1 MFSNAS
7 NFVHG
12 VDKAFLIIGGFSV
25 FFLVSFTA
33 IMIVFIVKYN
43 RKRNP
48 KATQVKDN
56 TLLEVTW
63 TTLPVLLVLFMFYIG
78 WEGFLPMR
86 QDPKGAMRVKAI
98 GQMWKW
104 SFEYENN
111 KQSDTLVL
119 PINKPVR
126 IDLVSKDVIHGFFV
140 PAFRIKEDVVPGKNN
155 YSWFIPGELGDFDLL
170 CSAYCGVNHS
180 YMSAVIRIVSQQKYD
195 EWIAAL
201 PAVNAASS
209 NPGFAVLQNNACT
222 GCHSIDG
229 SKLVGP
235 SFKGLFGSTIEVKT
249 NGVLHKV
256 KVDEEY
262 IKTSVYDP
270 DKDIAKDFTS
280 GIMKP
285 YKNIIKDSDL
295 KLINEYLKTL
305 K

>member
-33 IMIVFIVKYN
+33 IMIFFIVKYN

-63 TTLPVLLVLFMFYIG
+63 TTLPILLVLFMFYIG

-86 QDPKGAMRVKAI
+86 QDPKGAMKVKAI
-98 GQMWKW
+98 AQMWKW
-104 SFEYENN
+104 SFEYEDN

-126 IDLVSKDVIHGFFV
+126 IDSVSKDVIHGFFV

-155 YSWFIPGELGDFDLL
+155 YSWFIPGELGDFDLI
-170 CSAYCGVNHS
+170 CSAYCGVSHS
-180 YMSAVIRIVSQQKYD
+180 YMTAVIRVVSQQKYD

-201 PAVNAASS
+201 PAVSAASS
-209 NPGFAVLQNNACT
+209 SPGFTVLQNNACT

-229 SKLVGP
+229 SPLVGP
-235 SFKGLFGSTIEVKT
+235 SFKGLFGSTIKVKT
-249 NGVLHKV
+249 NGVMRKV

-262 IKTSVYDP
+262 IETSIYDS
-270 DKDIAKDFTS
+270 DKDIAKDFTP
-280 GIMKP
+280 GVMKS
-285 YKNIIKDSDL
+285 YKNIIKDNDI
-295 KLINEYLKTL
+295 KLINNYLKTL

>member
-1 MFSNAS
+1 M
-7 NFVHG
+7 
-12 VDKAFLIIGGFSV
+12 
-25 FFLVSFTA
+25 
-33 IMIVFIVKYN
+33 
-43 RKRNP
+43 
-48 KATQVKDN
+48 
-56 TLLEVTW
+56 LLEVTW
-63 TTLPVLLVLFMFYIG
+63 TTLPILLVLFMFYIG

-86 QDPKGAMRVKAI
+86 QDPKGAMKVKAI

-104 SFEYENN
+104 NFEYDNN

-201 PAVNAASS
+201 PAVSAASS
-209 NPGFAVLQNNACT
+209 NPGFTVLQNNACV

-262 IKTSVYDP
+262 IKTSIYDP
-270 DKDIAKDFTS
+270 DKDIAKDFTP
-280 GIMKP
+280 GIMKS
-285 YKNIIKDSDL
+285 YKNIIKDSDI
-295 KLINEYLKTL
+295 KLINDYLKTL

>member
-12 VDKAFLIIGGFSV
+12 VDKAFLIIGGFTV

-33 IMIVFIVKYN
+33 IMIFFIVKYN

-56 TLLEVTW
+56 TLLEVIW
-63 TTLPVLLVLFMFYIG
+63 TTLPILLVLFMFYIG

-86 QDPKGAMRVKAI
+86 QDPKGAMKVKAI
-98 GQMWKW
+98 AQMWKW
-104 SFEYENN
+104 NFEYEDN

-155 YSWFIPGELGDFDLL
+155 YSWFIPGELGDFDLI
-170 CSAYCGVNHS
+170 CSAYCGVSHS
-180 YMSAVIRIVSQQKYD
+180 YMTAVIRIVSQQKYD

-201 PAVNAASS
+201 SALPAASS
-209 NPGFAVLQNNACT
+209 NPGFTVLQNNACT

-229 SKLVGP
+229 SPLVGP

-249 NGVLHKV
+249 NGVMRKV

-262 IKTSVYDP
+262 IETSIYDP
-270 DKDIAKDFTS
+270 DKDIAKDFTH

-285 YKNIIKDSDL
+285 YKNIIKDNDI
-295 KLINEYLKTL
+295 KLINDYLKTL

>member
-1 MFSNAS
+1 MFSDAS

-12 VDKAFLIIGGFSV
+12 SDMSTIFIGGFAV
-25 FFLVSFTA
+25 FFLVSFTI
-33 IMIVFIVKYN
+33 IMIYFVVKFN

-56 TLLEVTW
+56 VMLEATWIALPTLLVI
-63 TTLPVLLVLFMFYIG
+63 LMFYIG

-86 QDPKGAMRVKAI
+86 QDPKDAMHVKAI
-98 GQMWKW
+98 GRMWKW
-104 SFEYENN
+104 SFEYPGN
-111 KQSDTLVL
+111 KTSDTLVL
-119 PINKPVR
+119 PIDKAVR
-126 IDLVSKDVIHGFFV
+126 VDLFSKDVIHGFFV

-155 YSWFIPGELGDFDLL
+155 YSWFIPGELGDFDLI

-201 PAVNAASS
+201 PAVSAVSS
-209 NPGFAVLQNNACT
+209 NPGFTVLQNNACT

-229 SKLVGP
+229 SPLVGP
-235 SFKGLFGSTIEVKT
+235 SFKGLFGSTIDVKT

-262 IKTSVYDP
+262 IETSIYDP
-270 DKDIAKDFTS
+270 DKDIAKNFTP

-285 YKNIIKDSDL
+285 YKNIIKDNDI
-295 KLINEYLKTL
+295 KLINDYLKTL

>member
-33 IMIVFIVKYN
+33 IMIFFIVKYN

-63 TTLPVLLVLFMFYIG
+63 TTLPILLVLFMFYIG

-86 QDPKGAMRVKAI
+86 QDPRGAMKVKAI
-98 GQMWKW
+98 AQMWKW
-104 SFEYENN
+104 SFEYEDN

-155 YSWFIPGELGDFDLL
+155 YSWFIPGELGDFDLI
-170 CSAYCGVNHS
+170 CSAYCGVSHS
-180 YMSAVIRIVSQQKYD
+180 YMTAVIRVVSQQKYD

-201 PAVNAASS
+201 PSVSAASS
-209 NPGFAVLQNNACT
+209 NPGFTVLQNNACT

-229 SKLVGP
+229 SPLVGP

-249 NGVLHKV
+249 NGVMRKV

-262 IKTSVYDP
+262 IETSIYDP
-270 DKDIAKDFTS
+270 DKDIAKDFTP

-285 YKNIIKDSDL
+285 YTNIIKDNDI
-295 KLINEYLKTL
+295 KLINDYLKTL

>member
-12 VDKAFLIIGGFSV
+12 VDKAFLIVGGFSV

-33 IMIVFIVKYN
+33 IMIFFIVKYN

-63 TTLPVLLVLFMFYIG
+63 TTLPILLVLFMFYIG

-86 QDPKGAMRVKAI
+86 QDPKGAMKVKAI
-98 GQMWKW
+98 AQMWKW
-104 SFEYENN
+104 SFEYEDN

-155 YSWFIPGELGDFDLL
+155 YSWFIPGELGDFDLI

-201 PAVNAASS
+201 LAAGAVSS
-209 NPGFAVLQNNACT
+209 SPGFTVLQNNACT

-229 SKLVGP
+229 SPLVGP

-249 NGVLHKV
+249 NGVMRKV

-262 IKTSVYDP
+262 IETSIYDP
-270 DKDIAKDFTS
+270 DKDIAKDFTP

-285 YKNIIKDSDL
+285 YTNIIKDNDI
-295 KLINEYLKTL
+295 KLINDYLKTL